1 MSRTNFLLAFRLCI
15 ALFISAVLPV
25 DTAQSLTYAQVKK
38 KNPAQASKYA
48 KRVSAKAK
56 KKDYRGALS
65 DYKKAYQLNP
75 SANYKK
81 RVQQLSSLAKK
92 QGSSNRKGGKVSKKR
107 AAQA

>member
-1 MSRTNFLLAFRLCI
+1 MSRSNFLWAFRLCI

-48 KRVSAKAK
+48 KRGSAKAK

-65 DYKKAYQLNP
+65 DFKNA
-75 SANYKK
+75 
-81 RVQQLSSLAKK
+81 LSIFTDIEL
-92 QGSSNRKGGKVSKKR
+92 
-107 AAQA
+107 

>member
-48 KRVSAKAK
+48 KRGSAKAK
-56 KKDYRGALS
+56 KKD
-65 DYKKAYQLNP
+65 
-75 SANYKK
+75 
-81 RVQQLSSLAKK
+81 
-92 QGSSNRKGGKVSKKR
+92 
-107 AAQA
+107 